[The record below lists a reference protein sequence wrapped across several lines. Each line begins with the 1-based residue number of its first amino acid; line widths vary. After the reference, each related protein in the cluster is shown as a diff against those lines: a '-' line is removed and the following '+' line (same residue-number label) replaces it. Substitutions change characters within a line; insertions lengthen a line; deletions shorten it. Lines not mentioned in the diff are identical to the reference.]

1 MPDDATPPAAGATI
15 LEGSTP
21 PPAPTFTPSFEG
33 VIGPDGSFTEGWHQK
48 ALGPDYN
55 GPLAGARTLPDVDKM
70 LRDSM
75 AAARQKT
82 AGMVRVPSENAKP
95 EEVAE
100 FRKALGVPEKPDD
113 YGDLRPDTIPPEM
126 WDPESSKAL
135 SQIAHKHNLPPAAIK
150 EIVGLYAGQI
160 DKQVKLGEA
169 QQAQYMA
176 GEVAILQ
183 KAWGNQFSENINI
196 ATRVAATIGL
206 DPKDPALQNSTMVQA
221 LRRVGDLIS
230 GDKLVNGA
238 TIGLSGSPKDQAQAI
253 MTDPSNPHYKAYQ
266 SGDPNAVALV
276 ENLLKQA

>member
-1 MPDDATPPAAGATI
+1 
-15 LEGSTP
+15 
-21 PPAPTFTPSFEG
+21 
-33 VIGPDGSFTEGWHQK
+33 
-48 ALGPDYN
+48 
-55 GPLAGARTLPDVDKM
+55 M